1 MSKKFTPS
9 VGKKE
14 KLDAFVNKNTKLP
27 KEKVNFKE
35 EPKKE
40 EIERKQHGYLIR
52 PSYIKKVTYLS
63 ATLDKKRWE
72 IVEEALESYF
82 EQHQELLN
90 KFDL

>member
-14 KLDAFVNKNTKLP
+14 KLDAFVNKSTKIYE
-27 KEKVNFKE
+27 EKQSSQE
-35 EPKKE
+35 EAKKE
-40 EIERKQHGYLIR
+40 EIQRKQHGYLIR

-72 IVEEALESYF
+72 IVEEALEDYF
-82 EQHQELLN
+82 EKHQEVLD

>member
-14 KLDAFVNKNTKLP
+14 KLDAFVNKNTKTSE
-27 KEKVNFKE
+27 EKT
-35 EPKKE
+35 KKE

-72 IVEEALESYF
+72 VVEEALEAYF
-82 EQHQELLN
+82 EKHQGLLD

>member
-14 KLDAFVNKNTKLP
+14 KLDAFVNKDTKSSED
-27 KEKVNFKE
+27 KQNFQE
-35 EPKKE
+35 ETKKE

-52 PSYIKKVTYLS
+52 PNYIKKITYLS

-72 IVEEALESYF
+72 IVEEALEAYF
-82 EQHQELLN
+82 ENHQKLLD

>member
-14 KLDAFVNKNTKLP
+14 KLDAFVNKNIKT
-27 KEKVNFKE
+27 FQE
-35 EPKKE
+35 ETKKE

-52 PSYIKKVTYLS
+52 PNYVKKVTYL
-63 ATLDKKRWE
+63 AAILDKKKWE
-72 IVEEALESYF
+72 IVEEALEDYF
-82 EQHQELLN
+82 EKHQDLLD